1 MDIKLITVL
10 EGALKSFLVR
20 LFQVVWIAGFLII
33 LAIIFANT
41 SSFNELP
48 STIFG
53 SFAWLVFFAVIQ
65 YLIFSNLDPRAL
77 FDGTLMPDSK
87 ISINRGLFSILVG
100 VGLSL
105 SILSG
110 IAAKF
115 YHSYQ
120 YNQKIEAGNDVG
132 FYKEAL
138 DDIAYSYEP
147 TDCYTEDGETPKRE
161 DLQKIARDLDKQ
173 GINGLNILMVISRR
187 NDDIGNALR
196 CAIMDDVSIED
207 IAIIAGIKY

>member
-1 MDIKLITVL
+1 M
-10 EGALKSFLVR
+10 ESALKSFLVR
-20 LFQVVWIAGFLII
+20 LFQVLWIAGFLIV
-33 LAIIFANT
+33 LGVIFANISFYGEL
-41 SSFNELP
+41 SSA
-48 STIFG
+48 IFG
-53 SFAWLVFFAVIQ
+53 AFAWMVFFAVIQ

-87 ISINRGLFSILVG
+87 ISINRSLFSILVG

-147 TDCYTEDGETPKRE
+147 TDCYTEDNETPKRE

-173 GINGLNILMVISRR
+173 GINGLNILVVISRR

-196 CAIMDDVSIED
+196 CAVMDDVSIED

>member
-1 MDIKLITVL
+1 MDIKLITVV
-10 EGALKSFLVR
+10 ESALKSFLVR
-20 LFQVVWIAGFLII
+20 LFQVVWVAGFLII
-33 LAIIFANT
+33 LGVIFANI
-41 SSFNELP
+41 SFYNEL
-48 STIFG
+48 SSAIFG
-53 SFAWLVFFAVIQ
+53 AFAWMVFFAVVQ
-65 YLIFSNLDPRAL
+65 YLIFSNFDPHAL

-87 ISINRGLFSILVG
+87 ISINRSLFSILVG

-105 SILSG
+105 SILGG

-147 TDCYTEDGETPKRE
+147 TDCYTEASENPKKE
-161 DLQKIARDLDKQ
+161 DLQQIARDLDKQ